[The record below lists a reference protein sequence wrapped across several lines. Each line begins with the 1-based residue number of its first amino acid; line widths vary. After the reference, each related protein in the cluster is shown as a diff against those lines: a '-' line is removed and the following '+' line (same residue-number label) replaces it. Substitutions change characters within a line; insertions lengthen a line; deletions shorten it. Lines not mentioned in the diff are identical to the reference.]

1 MTVRETAASRVPAVI
16 LLASLAAAL
25 GVAVWSWSS
34 GGVVSTLLSADLTAE
49 EKVVE
54 VQAFFAALGWG
65 APLVY
70 FLFVV
75 IEVIVAPIPGA
86 MLYAPGGLIFGGF
99 LGGLLSLAGNT
110 VGAGLSCWMIRTLG
124 GERLS
129 RLVDTGSL
137 AQLQDKLAE
146 RGFLVILL
154 LRINPLTSS
163 DLVSYAAGLTRIPI
177 WHLMLATMLG
187 MTPLCFGQSYL
198 SAEIFT
204 AFPKLIYPLAIAGI
218 VYAAVVVWVIRGLL
232 RSRRVPEPAPAGDSA
247 GIR

>member
-1 MTVRETAASRVPAVI
+1 MTGRDPVAPRWPTVAVLAVI
-16 LLASLAAAL
+16 AAAF
-25 GVAVWSWSS
+25 GAAAWSWSTDGIVWTLCGS
-34 GGVVSTLLSADLTAE
+34 GLTAV
-49 EKVVE
+49 EKVTAVRE
-54 VQAFFAALGWG
+54 FFHELGLW

-70 FLFVV
+70 FLCVV
-75 IEVIVAPIPGA
+75 VEVVVAPIPGA

-110 VGAGLSCWMIRTLG
+110 VGAGIACWLLRTLG

-129 RLVDTGSL
+129 RFVDTGSL
-137 AQLQDKLAE
+137 APLQEKLTQ
-146 RGFLVILL
+146 RGFVVVLL

-177 WHLMLATMLG
+177 WQLMLATMLG
-187 MTPLCFGQSYL
+187 MVPLCFGQSYL

-204 AFPKLIYPLAIAGI
+204 AFPRLIYPLAIVGT

-232 RSRRVPEPAPAGDSA
+232 RSQPVPEACVGK
-247 GIR
+247 